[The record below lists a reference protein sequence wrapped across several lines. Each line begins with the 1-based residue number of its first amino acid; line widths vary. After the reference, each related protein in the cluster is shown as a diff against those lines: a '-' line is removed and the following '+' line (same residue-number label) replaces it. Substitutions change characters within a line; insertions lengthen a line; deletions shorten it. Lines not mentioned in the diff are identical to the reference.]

1 MTDRTQAGSP
11 LAPADHD
18 GRGGARGRLRGGL
31 ILALAAG
38 IGLVT
43 VLVGIVGLPQVTEAV
58 GAIGWGGFALF
69 VLCWLPVMGV
79 TGLAW
84 AAAAHRLRMDQAGAF
99 IWSRL
104 VRDSTA
110 EILPFSQVGGLVFG
124 VRALIGAG
132 VAERVVLAS
141 VIVDM
146 TAEIAAQFFYTLL
159 GVGLVAVRLNASL
172 AAPVLWPA
180 LIGLALLFAAG
191 AAVLLA
197 QRRVV
202 AGLGR
207 LARRWLPDSIARAD
221 AVSAALEE
229 IYRRPGRV
237 AVAVA
242 LHVAGWIGGA
252 VASWIALRCMGVDT
266 PFWAVVAVESL
277 MYALRNLG
285 FALPGGL
292 GVQEASYALLGPLF
306 GVHASD
312 ALALSLLR
320 RARDLVIG
328 LPVLAIWQ
336 WREGRALLRR
346 RRAGAAG

>member
-1 MTDRTQAGSP
+1 MAATSVRLQRAS
-11 LAPADHD
+11 AV
-18 GRGGARGRLRGGL
+18 RLRGGL
-31 ILALAAG
+31 ILALVAG
-38 IGLVT
+38 LGLVSLLVASVGLGEVRRAVSAIGL
-43 VLVGIVGLPQVTEAV
+43 Q
-58 GAIGWGGFALF
+58 GFALF
-69 VLCWLPVMGV
+69 TLFWLPVMWV
-79 TGLAW
+79 TGVAW
-84 AAAAHRLRMDQAGAF
+84 AAAAHSLRTDR
-99 IWSRL
+99 IWPFVWARF
-104 VRDSTA
+104 VRDSA
-110 EILPFSQVGGLVFG
+110 ADVLPFSQVGGLAFG
-124 VRALIGAG
+124 ARSLIAAR
-132 VAERVVLAS
+132 VPERVALAS

-159 GVGLVAVRLNASL
+159 GIGLIAVRLNQDL
-172 AAPVLWPA
+172 AGPVLWPA

-202 AGLGR
+202 GGLGR

-221 AVSAALEE
+221 AVGAALDE
-229 IYRRPGRV
+229 IYRRPGRI
-237 AVAVA
+237 ALAVA

-252 VASWIALRCMGVDT
+252 AASWLALRCMGADT

-285 FALPGGL
+285 FALPGNL

-306 GVHASD
+306 GVHSGD

-336 WREGRALLRR
+336 WREGRALWRR
-346 RRAGAAG
+346 RGQSPGQA

>member
-1 MTDRTQAGSP
+1 LTDRAEAIGPIPASG
-11 LAPADHD
+11 APRRAPK
-18 GRGGARGRLRGGL
+18 GRLRGGL
-31 ILALAAG
+31 ILALAVG
-38 IGLVT
+38 VGLVT
-43 VLVGIVGLPQVTEAV
+43 LLVAAVGLGEVAEAV
-58 GAIGWGGFALF
+58 EAIGWRGFAAF
-69 VLCWLPVMGV
+69 VLFWLPVMWV

-84 AAAAHRLRMDQAGAF
+84 AAAAHSLRGGRVWPFVWARF
-99 IWSRL
+99 
-104 VRDSTA
+104 VRDSAA
-110 EILPFSQVGGLVFG
+110 EVLPFSQVGGLVFG
-124 VRALIGAG
+124 ARSLIAAG
-132 VAERVVLAS
+132 VPERVALAS

-159 GVGLVAVRLNASL
+159 GVGLIAVRLNRAL
-172 AAPVLWPA
+172 AEPLLWPA

-197 QRRVV
+197 QQKVV

-207 LARRWLPDSIARAD
+207 VARRWLPDSIARAD
-221 AVSAALEE
+221 AIGAALDE

-237 AVAVA
+237 ALAVI
-242 LHVAGWIGGA
+242 LHVGGWIGGA
-252 VASWIALRCMGVDT
+252 ASSWIALRCMGADT

-285 FALPGGL
+285 FALPGNL

-306 GVHASD
+306 GVHSGD

-320 RARDLVIG
+320 RGRDLVIG

-346 RRAGAAG
+346 RVRA